1 VDKVAGMGLSSED
14 YGTAEKTKLGSI
26 KVIQAIMPLI
36 RNTVIKQPNH

>member
-26 KVIQAIMPLI
+26 TGVIQAIMPLI
-36 RNTVIKQPNH
+36 RIQ